1 MKTRNIVKFTP
12 YDVAELFNKS
22 YLPVATIAKATSGF
36 KNTGIHPLNQGV
48 FKDEHFLVE
57 DILQKNQELTPDCVE
72 DYLKANANE
81 VITKVDQYEVMT
93 EQNLESSA

>member
-12 YDVAELFNKS
+12 YDVAELFNKAYS
-22 YLPVATIAKATSGF
+22 PVATIAKATSGF
-36 KNTGIHPLNQGV
+36 KNTGIHPLNKGV